1 MPEGIPMYGN
11 GQAPIFILKDGTQ
24 RTRGRTAQSNNIA
37 AAKAVADAVRS
48 TLGPKGMDKMLVDSM
63 GDVVITNDGAT
74 ILKEMDIEHPAAK
87 MIIEV
92 AKTQE
97 QHCFDGTT
105 SAVILSGE
113 LLKRSEDLIEQN
125 VHPTVICEGFRL
137 AAERAIGLMEG
148 HGISTE
154 NDDGVLQEVAKTAL
168 TGKSA
173 GAVKSFMADICVR
186 AVNAVGVIEDDE
198 RLVDLSDIKVE
209 KRQGGSIKDSSLIDG
224 IHLDKERVHA
234 GMPRSVS
241 DAKIALVN
249 SAIEVKKTEVDA
261 KIQITDPN
269 QLALSPKHK
278 SNIAGTTS
286 AVILSGEL
294 LKRSEDLIEQNVH
307 PTVIC
312 EGFRLAA
319 ERAIGLM
326 EGHGI
331 STEND
336 DGVLQEVAKT
346 ALTGKS
352 AGAVKSFMADI
363 CVRAVNAVGV
373 IEDDERLV
381 DLSDIKVE
389 KRQGGS
395 IKDSSLIDGIL
406 LDKERVHAG
415 MPRSVSDAKIALV
428 NSAIEVKKTEVDAK
442 IQITDPNQL
451 ALFLE
456 EEENYIRNL
465 VNTIENAGANVL
477 ICQKGID
484 ELAQHYLSKKGIF
497 AIRRAKKSDMEAL
510 AKATGGTII
519 TNLEDMS
526 GDDLGAASRVEE
538 KKIGDS
544 DMTFIT
550 GCPEAKSVSVL
561 LRGGTEHV
569 VDEIRRAFD
578 DAVGVVSVAW
588 EDGAVLTGGGSV
600 LAAVSRDLRTY
611 AETVGGREQMAI
623 EAFASALEIIPRTLA
638 ENAGLDP
645 VTTLIELRKAHAD
658 GQTHAGIN
666 VYEGGVVDMKE
677 ANVVE
682 PLRVV
687 EQAIQSAT
695 ETAIMILR
703 IDDVISSK
711 GVPMDEGM
719 GDMGDFHM

>member
-1 MPEGIPMYGN
+1 MYGN

-105 SAVILSGE
+105 TAVVLSGE

-137 AAERAIGLMEG
+137 AAEKAVELLKS
-148 HGISTE
+148 HGIATE
-154 NDDGVLQEVAKTAL
+154 NDDSVLMEVAKTAL

-186 AVNAVGVIEDDE
+186 SVNAVGIIDGDQ
-198 RLVDLSDIKVE
+198 RIVDLADIKVE
-209 KRQGGSIKDSSLIDG
+209 KRQGGSIKDSTLIDG
-224 IHLDKERVHA
+224 IILDKERVHA
-234 GMPRSVS
+234 GMPRSVKG
-241 DAKIALVN
+241 AKIALVN

-269 QLALSPKHK
+269 QLSK
-278 SNIAGTTS
+278 
-286 AVILSGEL
+286 
-294 LKRSEDLIEQNVH
+294 
-307 PTVIC
+307 
-312 EGFRLAA
+312 
-319 ERAIGLM
+319 
-326 EGHGI
+326 
-331 STEND
+331 
-336 DGVLQEVAKT
+336 
-346 ALTGKS
+346 
-352 AGAVKSFMADI
+352 
-363 CVRAVNAVGV
+363 
-373 IEDDERLV
+373 
-381 DLSDIKVE
+381 
-389 KRQGGS
+389 
-395 IKDSSLIDGIL
+395 
-406 LDKERVHAG
+406 
-415 MPRSVSDAKIALV
+415 
-428 NSAIEVKKTEVDAK
+428 
-442 IQITDPNQL
+442 
-451 ALFLE
+451 FLE
-456 EEENYIRNL
+456 EEENYIKGL
-465 VNTIENAGANVL
+465 VEKIQNSGANVL

-484 ELAQHYLSKKGIF
+484 ELAQHYMAKAGIF

-510 AKATGGTII
+510 SKATSGRIV
-519 TNLEDMS
+519 TNLDDLT
-526 GDDLGAASRVEE
+526 GDDLGHAERVEE
-538 KKIGDS
+538 KKIGES
-544 DMTFIT
+544 EMTFIT

-600 LAAVSRDLRTY
+600 LAALSRDLRTY

-658 GQTHAGIN
+658 GQSHAGIN
-666 VYEGGVVDMKE
+666 VYEGGVVDMRG
-677 ANVVE
+677 ANVLE
-682 PLRVV
+682 PIRVV

-695 ETAIMILR
+695 ETAVMILR

-711 GVPMDEGM
+711 GVAMGDEM

>member
-1 MPEGIPMYGN
+1 MYGN
-11 GQAPIFILKDGTQ
+11 GQAPIFILKEGTQ
-24 RTRGRTAQSNNIA
+24 RTRGRSAQSNNIA
-37 AAKAVADAVRS
+37 AAKAVADSVRS

-97 QHCFDGTT
+97 QHCYDGTT
-105 SAVILSGE
+105 SAVVLSGE

-137 AAERAIGLMEG
+137 AAEKAISLLEG

-154 NDDGVLQEVAKTAL
+154 GNDEVLLEVAKTSL

-173 GAVKSFMADICVR
+173 GAVKAFMADICVR
-186 AVNAVGVIEDDE
+186 AVNAVGVIDE
-198 RLVDLSDIKVE
+198 
-209 KRQGGSIKDSSLIDG
+209 G
-224 IHLDKERVHA
+224 
-234 GMPRSVS
+234 
-241 DAKIALVN
+241 
-249 SAIEVKKTEVDA
+249 
-261 KIQITDPN
+261 
-269 QLALSPKHK
+269 
-278 SNIAGTTS
+278 
-286 AVILSGEL
+286 
-294 LKRSEDLIEQNVH
+294 
-307 PTVIC
+307 
-312 EGFRLAA
+312 
-319 ERAIGLM
+319 
-326 EGHGI
+326 
-331 STEND
+331 
-336 DGVLQEVAKT
+336 
-346 ALTGKS
+346 
-352 AGAVKSFMADI
+352 
-363 CVRAVNAVGV
+363 
-373 IEDDERLV
+373 ERLV

-415 MPRSVSDAKIALV
+415 MPRSINDARIALV
-428 NSAIEVKKTEVDAK
+428 NSAVEVKKTEVDAK

-451 ALFLE
+451 ASFLA
-456 EEENYIRNL
+456 EEENYIRGL
-465 VNTIENAGANVL
+465 VDKITASGANVL
-477 ICQKGID
+477 VCQKGID
-484 ELAQHYLSKKGIF
+484 ELAQHYLSKAGVF

-510 AKATGGTII
+510 SIATGGRIV
-519 TNLEDMS
+519 TNM
-526 GDDLGAASRVEE
+526 DDLSGEDLGQAARVEE
-538 KKIGDS
+538 RKISES

-600 LAAVSRDLRTY
+600 LAALSRDLRTY
-611 AETVGGREQMAI
+611 AETIGGREQMAI

-645 VTTLIELRKAHAD
+645 VTTLIALRKAHAD
-658 GQTHAGIN
+658 GASHAGIN
-666 VYEGGVVDMKE
+666 VYEGGVVDMQA
-677 ANVVE
+677 ANVLE

-711 GVPMDEGM
+711 GVSMADGF
-719 GDMGDFHM
+719 GGQDDFHM

>member
-1 MPEGIPMYGN
+1 MYGN

-105 SAVILSGE
+105 TAVVLSGE

-137 AAERAIGLMEG
+137 AAEKAVDLLSS
-148 HGISTE
+148 HGIETK
-154 NDDGVLQEVAKTAL
+154 NDDLVLMEVAKTAL

-186 AVNAVGVIEDDE
+186 SVNAVGIIDGEQ
-198 RLVDLSDIKVE
+198 RIVDLSDIKVE
-209 KRQGGSIKDSSLIDG
+209 KRQGGSIKDSTLIDG
-224 IHLDKERVHA
+224 IILDKERVHA
-234 GMPRSVS
+234 GMPRSITG
-241 DAKIALVN
+241 AKIALVN

-269 QLALSPKHK
+269 QLSK
-278 SNIAGTTS
+278 
-286 AVILSGEL
+286 
-294 LKRSEDLIEQNVH
+294 
-307 PTVIC
+307 
-312 EGFRLAA
+312 
-319 ERAIGLM
+319 
-326 EGHGI
+326 
-331 STEND
+331 
-336 DGVLQEVAKT
+336 
-346 ALTGKS
+346 
-352 AGAVKSFMADI
+352 
-363 CVRAVNAVGV
+363 
-373 IEDDERLV
+373 
-381 DLSDIKVE
+381 
-389 KRQGGS
+389 
-395 IKDSSLIDGIL
+395 
-406 LDKERVHAG
+406 
-415 MPRSVSDAKIALV
+415 
-428 NSAIEVKKTEVDAK
+428 
-442 IQITDPNQL
+442 
-451 ALFLE
+451 FLE
-456 EEENYIRNL
+456 EEENYIRSL
-465 VNTIENAGANVL
+465 VEKIKNSGANVL

-484 ELAQHYLSKKGIF
+484 ELAQHYMAKSGVF

-510 AKATGGTII
+510 SKATSGKIV
-519 TNLEDMS
+519 TNL
-526 GDDLGAASRVEE
+526 DDLTPEDLGNAERVEE
-538 KKIGDS
+538 KKIGES
-544 DMTFIT
+544 EMTFIT

-600 LAAVSRDLRTY
+600 LAALSRDLRTF

-623 EAFASALEIIPRTLA
+623 EAFASALEIVPRTLA

-658 GQTHAGIN
+658 GQSHAGIN
-666 VYEGGVVDMKE
+666 VYEGGVVDMRK
-677 ANVVE
+677 ANVIE

-695 ETAIMILR
+695 ETAVMILR

-711 GVPMDEGM
+711 GVSMGNEM
-719 GDMGDFHM
+719 GDMGDFQM

>member
-1 MPEGIPMYGN
+1 MYGN
-11 GQAPIFILKDGTQ
+11 GQAPIFILKEGTQ
-24 RTRGRTAQSNNIA
+24 RTRGRSAQSNNIA
-37 AAKAVADAVRS
+37 AAKAVADSVRS

-97 QHCFDGTT
+97 QHCYDGTT
-105 SAVILSGE
+105 SAVVLSGE

-137 AAERAIGLMEG
+137 AAEKAISHLEG

-154 NDDGVLQEVAKTAL
+154 GNDEVLLEVAKTSL

-173 GAVKSFMADICVR
+173 GAVKAFMADICVR
-186 AVNAVGVIEDDE
+186 AVNAVGVIDE
-198 RLVDLSDIKVE
+198 
-209 KRQGGSIKDSSLIDG
+209 G
-224 IHLDKERVHA
+224 
-234 GMPRSVS
+234 
-241 DAKIALVN
+241 
-249 SAIEVKKTEVDA
+249 
-261 KIQITDPN
+261 
-269 QLALSPKHK
+269 
-278 SNIAGTTS
+278 
-286 AVILSGEL
+286 
-294 LKRSEDLIEQNVH
+294 
-307 PTVIC
+307 
-312 EGFRLAA
+312 
-319 ERAIGLM
+319 
-326 EGHGI
+326 
-331 STEND
+331 
-336 DGVLQEVAKT
+336 
-346 ALTGKS
+346 
-352 AGAVKSFMADI
+352 
-363 CVRAVNAVGV
+363 
-373 IEDDERLV
+373 ERLV

-415 MPRSVSDAKIALV
+415 MPRSVNDAKIALV
-428 NSAIEVKKTEVDAK
+428 NSAVEVKKTEVDAK

-451 ALFLE
+451 ASFLA
-456 EEENYIRNL
+456 EEENYIRGL
-465 VNTIENAGANVL
+465 VDKLTASGANVVV
-477 ICQKGID
+477 CQNGID
-484 ELAQHYLSKKGIF
+484 ELAQHYLSKAGVF

-510 AKATGGTII
+510 SKATGGRIV
-519 TNLEDMS
+519 TNMDDLT
-526 GDDLGAASRVEE
+526 GDDLGQAARVEE
-538 KKIGDS
+538 RKIGES

-600 LAAVSRDLRTY
+600 LAALSRDLRTY
-611 AETVGGREQMAI
+611 AETIGGREQMAI

-645 VTTLIELRKAHAD
+645 VTTIIALRKAHAD
-658 GQTHAGIN
+658 GASHAGIN
-666 VYEGGVVDMKE
+666 VYEGGVVDMQ
-677 ANVVE
+677 AGNVLA

-711 GVPMDEGM
+711 GVSMADGFGGE
-719 GDMGDFHM
+719 DDFHM

>member
-1 MPEGIPMYGN
+1 MYGN
-11 GQAPIFILKDGTQ
+11 GQAPIFILKEGTQ
-24 RTRGRTAQSNNIA
+24 RTRGRSAQSNNIA
-37 AAKAVADAVRS
+37 AAKAVADSVRS

-97 QHCFDGTT
+97 QHCYDGTT
-105 SAVILSGE
+105 SAVVLSGE

-137 AAERAIGLMEG
+137 AAEKAISLLEG

-154 NDDGVLQEVAKTAL
+154 GNDEVLLEVAKTSL

-173 GAVKSFMADICVR
+173 GAVKAFMADICVR
-186 AVNAVGVIEDDE
+186 AVNAVGVIDE
-198 RLVDLSDIKVE
+198 
-209 KRQGGSIKDSSLIDG
+209 G
-224 IHLDKERVHA
+224 
-234 GMPRSVS
+234 
-241 DAKIALVN
+241 
-249 SAIEVKKTEVDA
+249 
-261 KIQITDPN
+261 
-269 QLALSPKHK
+269 
-278 SNIAGTTS
+278 
-286 AVILSGEL
+286 
-294 LKRSEDLIEQNVH
+294 
-307 PTVIC
+307 
-312 EGFRLAA
+312 
-319 ERAIGLM
+319 
-326 EGHGI
+326 
-331 STEND
+331 
-336 DGVLQEVAKT
+336 
-346 ALTGKS
+346 
-352 AGAVKSFMADI
+352 
-363 CVRAVNAVGV
+363 
-373 IEDDERLV
+373 ERLV

-406 LDKERVHAG
+406 LDMERVHAG
-415 MPRSVSDAKIALV
+415 MPRSVNDAKIALV
-428 NSAIEVKKTEVDAK
+428 NSAVEVKKTEVDAK

-451 ALFLE
+451 ASFLA
-456 EEENYIRNL
+456 EEENYIRGL
-465 VNTIENAGANVL
+465 VDKITASGANVL
-477 ICQKGID
+477 VCQKGID
-484 ELAQHYLSKKGIF
+484 ELAQHYLSKAGVF

-510 AKATGGTII
+510 SKATGGRIV
-519 TNLEDMS
+519 TNMDDLT
-526 GDDLGAASRVEE
+526 GDDLGQAARVEE
-538 KKIGDS
+538 RKIGES

-600 LAAVSRDLRTY
+600 LAALSRDLRTY
-611 AETVGGREQMAI
+611 AETIGGREQMAI

-645 VTTLIELRKAHAD
+645 VTTIIALRKAHAD
-658 GQTHAGIN
+658 GASHAGIN
-666 VYEGGVVDMKE
+666 VYEGGVVDMQ
-677 ANVVE
+677 AGNVLE

-711 GVPMDEGM
+711 GVSMADGFGGE
-719 GDMGDFHM
+719 DDFHM

>member
-1 MPEGIPMYGN
+1 MLYGDVHMYGN

-74 ILKEMDIEHPAAK
+74 ILKEMDIDHPAAK

-97 QHCFDGTT
+97 QHCYDGTT
-105 SAVILSGE
+105 SAVVLSGE

-137 AAERAIGLMEG
+137 AAEKAVELLEA

-154 NDDGVLQEVAKTAL
+154 NQDSVLMEVAKTAL

-186 AVNAVGVIEDDE
+186 AVNAVGIIEDEE
-198 RLVDLSDIKVE
+198 RIVDLSDIKVE
-209 KRQGGSIKDSSLIDG
+209 KRQGGSIKDS
-224 IHLDKERVHA
+224 
-234 GMPRSVS
+234 
-241 DAKIALVN
+241 
-249 SAIEVKKTEVDA
+249 T
-261 KIQITDPN
+261 
-269 QLALSPKHK
+269 
-278 SNIAGTTS
+278 
-286 AVILSGEL
+286 
-294 LKRSEDLIEQNVH
+294 
-307 PTVIC
+307 
-312 EGFRLAA
+312 
-319 ERAIGLM
+319 
-326 EGHGI
+326 
-331 STEND
+331 
-336 DGVLQEVAKT
+336 
-346 ALTGKS
+346 
-352 AGAVKSFMADI
+352 
-363 CVRAVNAVGV
+363 
-373 IEDDERLV
+373 
-381 DLSDIKVE
+381 
-389 KRQGGS
+389 
-395 IKDSSLIDGIL
+395 LIDGIL

-415 MPRSVSDAKIALV
+415 MPRSISDAKIALI

-456 EEENYIRNL
+456 EEENYIRGL
-465 VNTIENAGANVL
+465 VEKIQASGATVL
-477 ICQKGID
+477 VCQKGID
-484 ELAQHYLSKKGIF
+484 ELAQHYMSKAGIF
-497 AIRRAKKSDMEAL
+497 AVRRAKKSDMEAL
-510 AKATGGTII
+510 SKATAGRIV
-519 TNLEDMS
+519 TNI
-526 GDDLGAASRVEE
+526 DDLSGEDLGHAAKVEE
-538 KKIGDS
+538 RKIGES

-600 LAAVSRDLRTY
+600 LAALSRDLRTY

-658 GQTHAGIN
+658 GQSHAGIN
-666 VYEGGVVDMKE
+666 VYEGGVVDMKQ

-682 PLRVV
+682 PMRVV

-711 GVPMDEGM
+711 GVSMDGGM
-719 GDMGDFHM
+719 GDMGGMGDFQM

>member
-1 MPEGIPMYGN
+1 MYGN
-11 GQAPIFILKDGTQ
+11 GQAPIFILKEGTQ
-24 RTRGRTAQSNNIA
+24 RTRGKTAQSNNIA

-97 QHCFDGTT
+97 QHCYDGTT
-105 SAVILSGE
+105 TAVILSGE
-113 LLKRSEDLIEQN
+113 LLKKSEDLIEQN

-137 AAERAIGLMEG
+137 AAEKACELLEI

-154 NDDGVLQEVAKTAL
+154 NDADILNEVAKTAL

-186 AVNAVGVIEDDE
+186 AVQAVGVVEDGD
-198 RLVDLSDIKVE
+198 RFVDIKDIKVE
-209 KRQGGSIKDSSLIDG
+209 KRQGGSIRDSSLIDG
-224 IHLDKERVHA
+224 IILDKERVHA
-234 GMPRSVS
+234 GMPRLVQNG
-241 DAKIALVN
+241 KIALVN
-249 SAIEVKKTEVDA
+249 SAV
-261 KIQITDPN
+261 
-269 QLALSPKHK
+269 
-278 SNIAGTTS
+278 
-286 AVILSGEL
+286 
-294 LKRSEDLIEQNVH
+294 
-307 PTVIC
+307 
-312 EGFRLAA
+312 
-319 ERAIGLM
+319 
-326 EGHGI
+326 
-331 STEND
+331 
-336 DGVLQEVAKT
+336 
-346 ALTGKS
+346 
-352 AGAVKSFMADI
+352 
-363 CVRAVNAVGV
+363 
-373 IEDDERLV
+373 
-381 DLSDIKVE
+381 
-389 KRQGGS
+389 
-395 IKDSSLIDGIL
+395 
-406 LDKERVHAG
+406 
-415 MPRSVSDAKIALV
+415 
-428 NSAIEVKKTEVDAK
+428 EVKKTEVDAK

-456 EEENYIRNL
+456 EEEQYIRNL
-465 VNTIENAGANVL
+465 VDAIESSGANVL

-484 ELAQHYLSKKGIF
+484 ELAQHYLAKKGIF

-510 AKATGGTII
+510 SKATGAQII
-519 TNLEDMS
+519 TNIEDIS
-526 GDDLGAASRVEE
+526 PEDLGNAARIEE
-538 KKIGDS
+538 KKIGES

-600 LAAVSRDLRTY
+600 LASISRELRSY

-623 EAFASALEIIPRTLA
+623 EAFSGALEIIPRTLA

-645 VTTLIELRKAHAD
+645 VTTIIELRKAHAD
-658 GQTHAGIN
+658 GQQFAGIN
-666 VYEGGVVDMKE
+666 VYDGGVANMKD
-677 ANVVE
+677 ANVLE

-711 GVPMDEGM
+711 GVMMDGDM
-719 GDMGDFHM
+719 DDMGDFHM

>member
-1 MPEGIPMYGN
+1 MYGN

-105 SAVILSGE
+105 TAVVLSGE

-137 AAERAIGLMEG
+137 AAEKAVDLLGS
-148 HGISTE
+148 HGIETK
-154 NDDGVLQEVAKTAL
+154 NDDAVLMEVAKTAL

-186 AVNAVGVIEDDE
+186 AVNAVGIIDGEQ
-198 RLVDLSDIKVE
+198 RIVDLSDIKVE
-209 KRQGGSIKDSSLIDG
+209 KRQGGSIKDSTLIDG
-224 IHLDKERVHA
+224 IILDKERVHA
-234 GMPRSVS
+234 GMPRSITG
-241 DAKIALVN
+241 AKIALVN

-269 QLALSPKHK
+269 QLPK
-278 SNIAGTTS
+278 
-286 AVILSGEL
+286 
-294 LKRSEDLIEQNVH
+294 
-307 PTVIC
+307 
-312 EGFRLAA
+312 
-319 ERAIGLM
+319 
-326 EGHGI
+326 
-331 STEND
+331 
-336 DGVLQEVAKT
+336 
-346 ALTGKS
+346 
-352 AGAVKSFMADI
+352 
-363 CVRAVNAVGV
+363 
-373 IEDDERLV
+373 
-381 DLSDIKVE
+381 
-389 KRQGGS
+389 
-395 IKDSSLIDGIL
+395 
-406 LDKERVHAG
+406 
-415 MPRSVSDAKIALV
+415 
-428 NSAIEVKKTEVDAK
+428 
-442 IQITDPNQL
+442 
-451 ALFLE
+451 FLE
-456 EEENYIRNL
+456 EEENYIRGL
-465 VNTIENAGANVL
+465 VEKIKNSGANIL

-484 ELAQHYLSKKGIF
+484 ELAQHYMAKSGIF

-510 AKATGGTII
+510 SKATSGKIV
-519 TNLEDMS
+519 TNL
-526 GDDLGAASRVEE
+526 DDLTPEDLGNAERVEE
-538 KKIGDS
+538 KKIGES
-544 DMTFIT
+544 EMTFIT

-600 LAAVSRDLRTY
+600 LAALSRDLRTF

-623 EAFASALEIIPRTLA
+623 EAFASALEIVPRTLA

-658 GQTHAGIN
+658 GQSHAGIN
-666 VYEGGVVDMKE
+666 VYEGGVVDMRK
-677 ANVVE
+677 ANVIE

-695 ETAIMILR
+695 ETAVMILR

-711 GVPMDEGM
+711 GVSMGSEM
-719 GDMGDFHM
+719 GDMGDFQM

>member
-1 MPEGIPMYGN
+1 MMYGDVYMYGN

-74 ILKEMDIEHPAAK
+74 ILKEMDIDHPAAK

-97 QHCFDGTT
+97 QHCYDGTT
-105 SAVILSGE
+105 SAVVLSGE

-137 AAERAIGLMEG
+137 AAEKAVELLDA

-154 NDDGVLQEVAKTAL
+154 NQDSVLMEVAKTAL

-186 AVNAVGVIEDDE
+186 AVNAVGIIEDEE
-198 RLVDLSDIKVE
+198 RIVDLSDIKVE
-209 KRQGGSIKDSSLIDG
+209 KRQGGSIKDS
-224 IHLDKERVHA
+224 
-234 GMPRSVS
+234 
-241 DAKIALVN
+241 
-249 SAIEVKKTEVDA
+249 T
-261 KIQITDPN
+261 
-269 QLALSPKHK
+269 
-278 SNIAGTTS
+278 
-286 AVILSGEL
+286 
-294 LKRSEDLIEQNVH
+294 
-307 PTVIC
+307 
-312 EGFRLAA
+312 
-319 ERAIGLM
+319 
-326 EGHGI
+326 
-331 STEND
+331 
-336 DGVLQEVAKT
+336 
-346 ALTGKS
+346 
-352 AGAVKSFMADI
+352 
-363 CVRAVNAVGV
+363 
-373 IEDDERLV
+373 
-381 DLSDIKVE
+381 
-389 KRQGGS
+389 
-395 IKDSSLIDGIL
+395 LIDGIL

-415 MPRSVSDAKIALV
+415 MPRSISDAKIALI

-456 EEENYIRNL
+456 EEENYIRGL
-465 VNTIENAGANVL
+465 VEKIQASGATVL

-484 ELAQHYLSKKGIF
+484 ELAQHYMSKDGIF

-510 AKATGGTII
+510 SKATAGRIV
-519 TNLEDMS
+519 TNIDDLSD
-526 GDDLGAASRVEE
+526 DDLGHAARVEE
-538 KKIGDS
+538 RKIGES

-600 LAAVSRDLRTY
+600 LAALSRDLRTY

-658 GQTHAGIN
+658 GQSHAGIN
-666 VYEGGVVDMKE
+666 VYEGGVVDMKQ

-682 PLRVV
+682 PMRVV

-711 GVPMDEGM
+711 GVPMDGGM
-719 GDMGDFHM
+719 GDMGGMGDFQM

>member
-1 MPEGIPMYGN
+1 MYGN

-105 SAVILSGE
+105 TAVVLSGE

-137 AAERAIGLMEG
+137 AAEKAVGLLDS
-148 HGISTE
+148 HGIETK
-154 NDDGVLQEVAKTAL
+154 NDDSVLMEVAKTAL

-186 AVNAVGVIEDDE
+186 SVNAVGVVDSGQ

-224 IHLDKERVHA
+224 IILDKERVHA
-234 GMPRSVS
+234 GMPRSVK
-241 DAKIALVN
+241 DARIALVN

-269 QLALSPKHK
+269 QLS
-278 SNIAGTTS
+278 
-286 AVILSGEL
+286 
-294 LKRSEDLIEQNVH
+294 
-307 PTVIC
+307 
-312 EGFRLAA
+312 
-319 ERAIGLM
+319 M
-326 EGHGI
+326 
-331 STEND
+331 
-336 DGVLQEVAKT
+336 
-346 ALTGKS
+346 
-352 AGAVKSFMADI
+352 
-363 CVRAVNAVGV
+363 
-373 IEDDERLV
+373 
-381 DLSDIKVE
+381 
-389 KRQGGS
+389 
-395 IKDSSLIDGIL
+395 
-406 LDKERVHAG
+406 
-415 MPRSVSDAKIALV
+415 
-428 NSAIEVKKTEVDAK
+428 
-442 IQITDPNQL
+442 
-451 ALFLE
+451 FLE
-456 EEENYIRNL
+456 EEENYIKGL
-465 VNTIENAGANVL
+465 VEKIQNSGANVL

-484 ELAQHYLSKKGIF
+484 ELAQHYMAKSGIF

-510 AKATGGTII
+510 SKATSGSIV
-519 TNLEDMS
+519 TNLDDLTK
-526 GDDLGAASRVEE
+526 DDLGHAERVEE
-538 KKIGDS
+538 KKIGES
-544 DMTFIT
+544 EMTFIT

-588 EDGAVLTGGGSV
+588 DDGAVLTGGGSV
-600 LAAVSRDLRTY
+600 LAALSRDLRTY

-623 EAFASALEIIPRTLA
+623 EAFASALEIVPRTLA

-658 GQTHAGIN
+658 GQSHAGIN

-682 PLRVV
+682 PMRVV

-711 GVPMDEGM
+711 GVSMGDEM

>member
-1 MPEGIPMYGN
+1 
-11 GQAPIFILKDGTQ
+11 
-24 RTRGRTAQSNNIA
+24 
-37 AAKAVADAVRS
+37 
-48 TLGPKGMDKMLVDSM
+48 MDKMLVDSM

-105 SAVILSGE
+105 TAVVLSGE

-137 AAERAIGLMEG
+137 AAEKAVELLES
-148 HGISTE
+148 HGIATN
-154 NDDGVLQEVAKTAL
+154 NDDSVLMEVAKTAL

-186 AVNAVGVIEDDE
+186 SVNAVGLIEGE
-198 RLVDLSDIKVE
+198 QRIVDLADIKVE
-209 KRQGGSIKDSSLIDG
+209 KRQGGSIKDSTLIDG
-224 IHLDKERVHA
+224 IILDKERVHA
-234 GMPRSVS
+234 GMPRSIKG
-241 DAKIALVN
+241 AKIALVN

-269 QLALSPKHK
+269 QLSK
-278 SNIAGTTS
+278 
-286 AVILSGEL
+286 
-294 LKRSEDLIEQNVH
+294 
-307 PTVIC
+307 
-312 EGFRLAA
+312 
-319 ERAIGLM
+319 
-326 EGHGI
+326 
-331 STEND
+331 
-336 DGVLQEVAKT
+336 
-346 ALTGKS
+346 
-352 AGAVKSFMADI
+352 
-363 CVRAVNAVGV
+363 
-373 IEDDERLV
+373 
-381 DLSDIKVE
+381 
-389 KRQGGS
+389 
-395 IKDSSLIDGIL
+395 
-406 LDKERVHAG
+406 
-415 MPRSVSDAKIALV
+415 
-428 NSAIEVKKTEVDAK
+428 
-442 IQITDPNQL
+442 
-451 ALFLE
+451 FLE
-456 EEENYIRNL
+456 EEEKYIKGL
-465 VNTIENAGANVL
+465 VEKIKNSGANVL

-484 ELAQHYLSKKGIF
+484 ELAQHYMAKQGIF

-510 AKATGGTII
+510 SKATSGKIV
-519 TNLEDMS
+519 TNLDDLTI
-526 GDDLGAASRVEE
+526 DDLGNAEKVEE
-538 KKIGDS
+538 KKIGES
-544 DMTFIT
+544 EMTFIT

-600 LAAVSRDLRTY
+600 LAALSRDLRTF
-611 AETVGGREQMAI
+611 AETIGGREQMAI

-658 GQTHAGIN
+658 GQSNAGIN
-666 VYEGGVVDMKE
+666 VYEGGVVDMRS
-677 ANVVE
+677 ANVLE
-682 PLRVV
+682 PIRVV

-695 ETAIMILR
+695 ETAVMILR

-711 GVPMDEGM
+711 GVSMGDEM

>member
-1 MPEGIPMYGN
+1 MYGN

-105 SAVILSGE
+105 TAVVLSGE

-137 AAERAIGLMEG
+137 AAEKAVDLLSS
-148 HGISTE
+148 HGIETK
-154 NDDGVLQEVAKTAL
+154 NDDSVLMEVAKTAL

-186 AVNAVGVIEDDE
+186 SVNAVGIIDGKQ
-198 RLVDLSDIKVE
+198 RIVDLSDIKVE
-209 KRQGGSIKDSSLIDG
+209 KRQGGSIKDSTLIDG
-224 IHLDKERVHA
+224 IILDKERVHA
-234 GMPRSVS
+234 GMPRSITG
-241 DAKIALVN
+241 AKIALVN

-269 QLALSPKHK
+269 QLSK
-278 SNIAGTTS
+278 
-286 AVILSGEL
+286 
-294 LKRSEDLIEQNVH
+294 
-307 PTVIC
+307 
-312 EGFRLAA
+312 
-319 ERAIGLM
+319 
-326 EGHGI
+326 
-331 STEND
+331 
-336 DGVLQEVAKT
+336 
-346 ALTGKS
+346 
-352 AGAVKSFMADI
+352 
-363 CVRAVNAVGV
+363 
-373 IEDDERLV
+373 
-381 DLSDIKVE
+381 
-389 KRQGGS
+389 
-395 IKDSSLIDGIL
+395 
-406 LDKERVHAG
+406 
-415 MPRSVSDAKIALV
+415 
-428 NSAIEVKKTEVDAK
+428 
-442 IQITDPNQL
+442 
-451 ALFLE
+451 FLE
-456 EEENYIRNL
+456 EEENYIRSL
-465 VNTIENAGANVL
+465 VEKIKNSGANVL

-484 ELAQHYLSKKGIF
+484 ELAQHYMAKSGVF

-510 AKATGGTII
+510 SKATSGKIV
-519 TNLEDMS
+519 TNL
-526 GDDLGAASRVEE
+526 DDLTPEDLGNAERVEE
-538 KKIGDS
+538 KKIGES
-544 DMTFIT
+544 EMTFIT

-600 LAAVSRDLRTY
+600 LAALSRDLRTF

-623 EAFASALEIIPRTLA
+623 EAFASALEIVPRTLA

-658 GQTHAGIN
+658 GQSHAGIN
-666 VYEGGVVDMKE
+666 VYEGGVVDMRK
-677 ANVVE
+677 ANVIE

-695 ETAIMILR
+695 ETAVMILR

-711 GVPMDEGM
+711 GVSMGNEM
-719 GDMGDFHM
+719 GDMGDFQM

>member
-1 MPEGIPMYGN
+1 MYGN
-11 GQAPIFILKDGTQ
+11 GQAPIFILKEGTQ
-24 RTRGRTAQSNNIA
+24 RTRGRSAQSNNIA
-37 AAKAVADAVRS
+37 AAKAVADSVRS

-97 QHCFDGTT
+97 QHCYDGTT
-105 SAVILSGE
+105 SAVVLSGE

-137 AAERAIGLMEG
+137 AAEKAISLLEG

-154 NDDGVLQEVAKTAL
+154 GNDEVLLEVAKTSL

-173 GAVKSFMADICVR
+173 GAVKAFMADICVR
-186 AVNAVGVIEDDE
+186 AVNAVGVIDE
-198 RLVDLSDIKVE
+198 
-209 KRQGGSIKDSSLIDG
+209 G
-224 IHLDKERVHA
+224 
-234 GMPRSVS
+234 
-241 DAKIALVN
+241 
-249 SAIEVKKTEVDA
+249 
-261 KIQITDPN
+261 
-269 QLALSPKHK
+269 
-278 SNIAGTTS
+278 
-286 AVILSGEL
+286 
-294 LKRSEDLIEQNVH
+294 
-307 PTVIC
+307 
-312 EGFRLAA
+312 
-319 ERAIGLM
+319 
-326 EGHGI
+326 
-331 STEND
+331 
-336 DGVLQEVAKT
+336 
-346 ALTGKS
+346 
-352 AGAVKSFMADI
+352 
-363 CVRAVNAVGV
+363 
-373 IEDDERLV
+373 ERLV

-415 MPRSVSDAKIALV
+415 MPRSVNDAKIALV
-428 NSAIEVKKTEVDAK
+428 NSAVEVKKTEVDAK

-451 ALFLE
+451 ASFLA
-456 EEENYIRNL
+456 EEENYIRGL
-465 VNTIENAGANVL
+465 VDKITASGANVL
-477 ICQKGID
+477 VCQKGID
-484 ELAQHYLSKKGIF
+484 ELAQHYLSKAGVF

-510 AKATGGTII
+510 SKATGGRIV
-519 TNLEDMS
+519 TNMDDLT
-526 GDDLGAASRVEE
+526 GDDLGQAARVEE
-538 KKIGDS
+538 RKIGES

-600 LAAVSRDLRTY
+600 LAALSRDLRTY
-611 AETVGGREQMAI
+611 AETIGGREQMAI

-638 ENAGLDP
+638 DNAGLDP
-645 VTTLIELRKAHAD
+645 VTTIIALRKAHAD
-658 GQTHAGIN
+658 GASHAGIN
-666 VYEGGVVDMKE
+666 VYEGGVVDMQ
-677 ANVVE
+677 AGNVLE

-711 GVPMDEGM
+711 GVSMADGFGGE
-719 GDMGDFHM
+719 DDFHM

>member
-1 MPEGIPMYGN
+1 MYGN

-105 SAVILSGE
+105 TAVVLSGE

-137 AAERAIGLMEG
+137 AAEKAVELLDS
-148 HGISTE
+148 HGIATQ
-154 NDDGVLQEVAKTAL
+154 NDDSVLMEVAKTAL

-186 AVNAVGVIEDDE
+186 SVNAVGIIESDQ
-198 RLVDLSDIKVE
+198 RIVDLSDIKVE
-209 KRQGGSIKDSSLIDG
+209 KRQGGSIKDSTLIDG
-224 IHLDKERVHA
+224 IILDKERVHA
-234 GMPRSVS
+234 GMPRAVKV
-241 DAKIALVN
+241 AKIALVN

-269 QLALSPKHK
+269 QLSK
-278 SNIAGTTS
+278 
-286 AVILSGEL
+286 
-294 LKRSEDLIEQNVH
+294 
-307 PTVIC
+307 
-312 EGFRLAA
+312 
-319 ERAIGLM
+319 
-326 EGHGI
+326 
-331 STEND
+331 
-336 DGVLQEVAKT
+336 
-346 ALTGKS
+346 
-352 AGAVKSFMADI
+352 
-363 CVRAVNAVGV
+363 
-373 IEDDERLV
+373 
-381 DLSDIKVE
+381 
-389 KRQGGS
+389 
-395 IKDSSLIDGIL
+395 
-406 LDKERVHAG
+406 
-415 MPRSVSDAKIALV
+415 
-428 NSAIEVKKTEVDAK
+428 
-442 IQITDPNQL
+442 
-451 ALFLE
+451 FLE
-456 EEENYIRNL
+456 EEENYIKGL
-465 VNTIENAGANVL
+465 VDKIHNSGANVL

-484 ELAQHYLSKKGIF
+484 ELAQHYMAKAGIF

-510 AKATGGTII
+510 SKATSGKIV
-519 TNLEDMS
+519 TNL
-526 GDDLGAASRVEE
+526 DDLSAEDLGHAEKVEE
-538 KKIGDS
+538 KKIGES
-544 DMTFIT
+544 EMTFIT

-600 LAAVSRDLRTY
+600 LAALSRDLRTF

-658 GQTHAGIN
+658 GQSNAGIN
-666 VYEGGVVDMKE
+666 VYEGGVVDMRE
-677 ANVVE
+677 ANVLE
-682 PLRVV
+682 PIRVV

-695 ETAIMILR
+695 ETAVMILR

-711 GVPMDEGM
+711 GVAMGDEM

>member
-1 MPEGIPMYGN
+1 MYGN
-11 GQAPIFILKDGTQ
+11 GQAPIFILKEGTQ
-24 RTRGRTAQSNNIA
+24 RTRGKTAQSNNIA

-97 QHCFDGTT
+97 QHCYDGTT
-105 SAVILSGE
+105 TAVILSGE
-113 LLKRSEDLIEQN
+113 LLKKSEDLIEQN

-137 AAERAIGLMEG
+137 AAEKACELLEV

-154 NDDGVLQEVAKTAL
+154 NDADILNEVAKTAL

-186 AVNAVGVIEDDE
+186 AVQAVGVVEDGD
-198 RLVDLSDIKVE
+198 RYVDIKDIKVE
-209 KRQGGSIKDSSLIDG
+209 KRQGGSIRDSSLIDG
-224 IHLDKERVHA
+224 IILDKERVHA
-234 GMPRSVS
+234 GMPRLVQNG
-241 DAKIALVN
+241 KIALIN
-249 SAIEVKKTEVDA
+249 SAV
-261 KIQITDPN
+261 
-269 QLALSPKHK
+269 
-278 SNIAGTTS
+278 
-286 AVILSGEL
+286 
-294 LKRSEDLIEQNVH
+294 
-307 PTVIC
+307 
-312 EGFRLAA
+312 
-319 ERAIGLM
+319 
-326 EGHGI
+326 
-331 STEND
+331 
-336 DGVLQEVAKT
+336 
-346 ALTGKS
+346 
-352 AGAVKSFMADI
+352 
-363 CVRAVNAVGV
+363 
-373 IEDDERLV
+373 
-381 DLSDIKVE
+381 
-389 KRQGGS
+389 
-395 IKDSSLIDGIL
+395 
-406 LDKERVHAG
+406 
-415 MPRSVSDAKIALV
+415 
-428 NSAIEVKKTEVDAK
+428 EVKKTEVDAK

-456 EEENYIRNL
+456 EEEQYIRNL
-465 VNTIENAGANVL
+465 VDAVESSGANVL

-484 ELAQHYLSKKGIF
+484 ELAQHYLAKKGIF

-510 AKATGGTII
+510 SKATGAQII
-519 TNLEDMS
+519 TNIEDIS
-526 GDDLGAASRVEE
+526 PDDLGNAARIEE
-538 KKIGDS
+538 KKIGES

-600 LAAVSRDLRTY
+600 LASISRELRSY

-623 EAFASALEIIPRTLA
+623 EAFSGALEIIPRTLA

-645 VTTLIELRKAHAD
+645 VTTIIELRKAHAD
-658 GQTHAGIN
+658 GQQFAGIN
-666 VYEGGVVDMKE
+666 VYDGGVANMKD
-677 ANVVE
+677 ANVLE

-711 GVPMDEGM
+711 GVMMDGDM
-719 GDMGDFHM
+719 DDMGDFHM

>member
-1 MPEGIPMYGN
+1 MYGN

-24 RTRGRTAQSNNIA
+24 RTRGRSAQSNNIA

-74 ILKEMDIEHPAAK
+74 ILKEMDIDHPAAK

-97 QHCFDGTT
+97 QHCYDGTT
-105 SAVILSGE
+105 SAVVLSGE

-137 AAERAIGLMEG
+137 AAEKAVELLEG
-148 HGISTE
+148 HGIATD
-154 NDDGVLQEVAKTAL
+154 NDDAVLTEVAKTAL

-186 AVNAVGVIEDDE
+186 SVNAVGVIEDDE
-198 RLVDLSDIKVE
+198 RIVDLGDIKVE
-209 KRQGGSIKDSSLIDG
+209 KRQGGSIKDSTLIDG
-224 IHLDKERVHA
+224 ILLDKERVHA
-234 GMPRSVS
+234 GMPRSIS
-241 DAKIALVN
+241 NAKIALVN

-261 KIQITDPN
+261 KIQITDP
-269 QLALSPKHK
+269 S
-278 SNIAGTTS
+278 
-286 AVILSGEL
+286 
-294 LKRSEDLIEQNVH
+294 
-307 PTVIC
+307 
-312 EGFRLAA
+312 
-319 ERAIGLM
+319 
-326 EGHGI
+326 
-331 STEND
+331 
-336 DGVLQEVAKT
+336 
-346 ALTGKS
+346 
-352 AGAVKSFMADI
+352 
-363 CVRAVNAVGV
+363 
-373 IEDDERLV
+373 
-381 DLSDIKVE
+381 
-389 KRQGGS
+389 
-395 IKDSSLIDGIL
+395 
-406 LDKERVHAG
+406 
-415 MPRSVSDAKIALV
+415 
-428 NSAIEVKKTEVDAK
+428 
-442 IQITDPNQL
+442 QL

-456 EEENYIRNL
+456 EEENYIRGL
-465 VNTIENAGANVL
+465 VEKIQAAGATVL
-477 ICQKGID
+477 VCQKGID
-484 ELAQHYLSKKGIF
+484 ELAQHYMAKAGIF
-497 AIRRAKKSDMEAL
+497 AVRRAKKSDMEAL
-510 AKATGGTII
+510 SKATSGRIV
-519 TNLEDMS
+519 TNLDDLS
-526 GDDLGAASRVEE
+526 SDDLGHAAKVEE
-538 KKIGDS
+538 RKIGES

-600 LAAVSRDLRTY
+600 LAALSRDLRTY

-658 GQTHAGIN
+658 GHSHAGIN

-682 PLRVV
+682 PMRVV

-711 GVPMDEGM
+711 GVSMGDDMGGMGGM
-719 GDMGDFHM
+719 GDFQM